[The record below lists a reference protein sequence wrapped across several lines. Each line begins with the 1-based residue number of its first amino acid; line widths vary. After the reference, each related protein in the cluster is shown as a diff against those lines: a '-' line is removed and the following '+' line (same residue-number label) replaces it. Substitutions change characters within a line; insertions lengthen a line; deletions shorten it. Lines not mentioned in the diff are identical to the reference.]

1 MLPKITYHMKTKL
14 LLKIR
19 LDVEV
24 ESTRKV
30 KIKAHTRVVNGK
42 TVKVRSHYR
51 NI

>member
-1 MLPKITYHMKTKL
+1 MKTKVL
-14 LLKIR
+14 FQIR

-30 KIKAHTRVVNGK
+30 KVKAHTRVVNGK